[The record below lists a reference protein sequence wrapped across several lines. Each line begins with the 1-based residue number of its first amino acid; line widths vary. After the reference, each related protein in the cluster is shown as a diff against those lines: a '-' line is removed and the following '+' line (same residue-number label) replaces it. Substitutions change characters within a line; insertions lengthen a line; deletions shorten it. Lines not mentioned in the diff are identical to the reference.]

1 MRSRRATTLWIALA
15 AALALVGAGCGGGGA
30 PEPGETGA
38 GREVTG
44 PLDLLVWEGYADDAL
59 VKGFEEKYGVDVNV
73 TYIGSNDEVFAKIR
87 TKSGQYDVIP
97 ATTDVTR
104 QYIDAG
110 LVQPVDLDVIT
121 NYDHLFPNFQH
132 LPQAEK
138 DGVVYGVPH
147 TWSADPILY
156 NADVVKDPEP
166 SYRAL
171 FDDRYAGKV
180 ALYDDLSSLW
190 VGALVL
196 GYDPFALTED
206 QMREVVDLM
215 CRQKALVRKYWS
227 TGNDLVHLFEAGEVV
242 IATAWN
248 YMYTQLRGDGMNVE
262 RLVPEEGNL
271 GWVDTLM
278 IPVNSPDKYTAEL
291 WINWAISGMGGAIT
305 AQASGYSIA
314 NPDVNEFLPPE
325 MVADL
330 HMDDPAFVEKIVL
343 WEPVDRPFYQDAW
356 NEVKAC

>member
-1 MRSRRATTLWIALA
+1 MRRMSRSVTLLALGAVVVLVA
-15 AALALVGAGCGGGGA
+15 AACGGSTPSPPA
-30 PEPGETGA
+30 AEGE
-38 GREVTG
+38 RRITG

-59 VKGFEEKYGVDVNV
+59 VQGFEEKYGVDVNV

-87 TKSGQYDVIP
+87 TKSGQYDVVP

-110 LVQPVDLDVIT
+110 LVQPIDLGVIT
-121 NYDHLFPNFQH
+121 NYSHLFPNFQH
-132 LPQAEK
+132 IPQAEK

-156 NADVVKDPEP
+156 NADVVRDPEP

-180 ALYDDLSSLW
+180 ALYDDLGSLW

-196 GYDPFALTED
+196 GYDPFTLDEG

-215 CRQKALVRKYWS
+215 CEQKDLVRKYWS
-227 TGNDLVHLFEAGEVV
+227 TGNDLVNLFESGEVV

-291 WINWAISGMGGAIT
+291 WIDWAISGKGGAIT

-314 NPDVNEFLPPE
+314 NPDINEFLPPE

-330 HMDDPAFVEKIVL
+330 HMDDPGFVEEIVL
-343 WEPVDRPFYQDAW
+343 WEAVDRPFYQDAW

>member
-1 MRSRRATTLWIALA
+1 MRRMSRSITVLALGAVAALVA
-15 AALALVGAGCGGGGA
+15 AACGGGA
-30 PEPGETGA
+30 PSPQGAEGE
-38 GREVTG
+38 RRITG

-59 VKGFEEKYGVDVNV
+59 VQGFEEKYGVDVNV

-87 TKSGQYDVIP
+87 TKSGQYDVVP

-110 LVQPVDLDVIT
+110 LVQPIDLGVIT
-121 NYDHLFPNFQH
+121 NYSHLFSNFQH
-132 LPQAEK
+132 IPQAEK

-156 NADVVKDPEP
+156 NADVVRDPEP

-180 ALYDDLSSLW
+180 ALYDDLGSLW

-196 GYDPFALTED
+196 GYDPFTLSED

-215 CRQKALVRKYWS
+215 CGKKDLVRKYWS
-227 TGNDLVHLFEAGEVV
+227 TGNDLVNLFESGEVV

-248 YMYTQLRGDGMNVE
+248 YMYTQLRSDGMNVE
-262 RLVPEEGNL
+262 RLVPKEGNL

-278 IPVNSPDKYTAEL
+278 IPANSPDTYTAEL
-291 WINWAISGMGGAIT
+291 WIDWAISGEGGAIT

-314 NPDVNEFLPPE
+314 NPDINEFLPSE

-330 HMDDPAFVEKIVL
+330 HMDDPGFVEEIVL